1 MAGRF
6 DGRRIWIT
14 GISAGIG
21 QACAQRCV
29 AEGASVAGFDLQE
42 PDEAFWEIDG
52 EVRRR
57 PFGTAARGTRSES
70 LSGFAATTMDTRTLG
85 DVQARIAHMDELG
98 VDVQVL
104 YPTIY
109 LTQIS
114 QKPEI
119 DLALA
124 KSYNRWLA
132 EIWRAAPKR
141 LRWAVCPPLM
151 SSIETVREE
160 IAFGKENGACGI
172 FVRGLEWDRM
182 LSDPYFYP
190 LYELASEMDL
200 PICMHSGT
208 AITQIH
214 DFFDMDPGFSK
225 FKLAMVG
232 AFHAL
237 IWNEIPQK
245 FPDLRW
251 GFIECSSQ
259 WLPYAINDLEIRF
272 RMRHRKFPDDVLAD
286 SKIYVAVQVTDDLE
300 YVVDNVT
307 PDYLVC
313 GTDYGH
319 YDTSTEIEALRKL
332 RDDGK
337 LGDKIVDRML
347 DDNAKRLYALNGV

>member
-1 MAGRF
+1 MPIIDSDTHVIESERTWEFMEEHEQGFKPLVVVPKSGGPAERTTGFSGARNFVINEFWIIEGRAKQKRSSF
-6 DGRRIWIT
+6 KSVEVTDE
-14 GISAGIG
+14 
-21 QACAQRCV
+21 QAEMQ
-29 AEGASVAGFDLQE
+29 D
-42 PDEAFWEIDG
+42 I
-52 EVRRR
+52 
-57 PFGTAARGTRSES
+57 ES
-70 LSGFAATTMDTRTLG
+70 RL
-85 DVQARIAHMDELG
+85 AHMDELG
-98 VDVQVL
+98 VDVHVL
-104 YPTIY
+104 YPTIFLSP
-109 LTQIS
+109 LTRR
-114 QKPEI
+114 PEVEV
-119 DLALA
+119 ALYR
-124 KSYNRWLA
+124 SYNRWLA
-132 EIWRAAPKR
+132 EVWKEAPER
-141 LRWAVCPPLM
+141 LRWVVCPPLM
-151 SSIETVREE
+151 SSMDVVRKEIE
-160 IAFGKENGACGI
+160 FGKENGACGI
-172 FVRGLEWDRM
+172 FMRGLECDRM
-182 LSDPYFYP
+182 VSDPYFHP
-190 LYELASEMDL
+190 LYEMASDL
-200 PICMHSGT
+200 DMPICLHSGT
-208 AITQIH
+208 GNAQIH

-237 IWNEIPQK
+237 IWNEVPQK

-286 SKIYVAVQVTDDLE
+286 TNIYVAVQVTDDLD
-300 YVVDNVT
+300 YVVKNVN